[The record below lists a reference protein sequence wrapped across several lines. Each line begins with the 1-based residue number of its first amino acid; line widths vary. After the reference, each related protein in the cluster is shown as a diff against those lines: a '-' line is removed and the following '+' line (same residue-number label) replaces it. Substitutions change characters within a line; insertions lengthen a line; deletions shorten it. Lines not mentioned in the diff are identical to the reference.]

1 MKQLADNLFAI
12 TGKGIFSIPIF
23 VVVKANG
30 KLTLID
36 TGLAKDT
43 NSIIKQIRK
52 KWGSLENIERIAFT
66 HRHSDHT
73 QGLVKILEEMTT
85 ISAEAPPEEKIEI
98 VVHEAEAPYFIE
110 DLKEHNIKPNR
121 LVKHEEYIDKE
132 INLKAIHTPGHS
144 FGHIC
149 MLFEDKKIILL
160 GDIIMNMFGILSQ
173 VFKRFHDDYDQY
185 IVSLPRILSFDWDF
199 AVASHIKPKKI
210 PRAKIE
216 RFIKRL

>member
-1 MKQLADNLFAI
+1 MKQLADNLFAVR
-12 TGKGIFSIPIF
+12 GKGIFSIPVF
-23 VVVKANG
+23 VAVKANG

-43 NSIIKQIRK
+43 NSILKKLKK

-73 QGLVKILEEMTT
+73 QGLAKILDEMTT
-85 ISAEAPPEEKIEI
+85 ISAEAPPQEKIEL
-98 VVHEAEAPYFIE
+98 VVHEAEAPHFIE
-110 DLKEHNIKPNR
+110 LLKEHNIEPNR

-132 INLKAIHTPGHS
+132 LNLKAIHTPGHS

-149 MLFEDKKIILL
+149 MLFEDSKIILL
-160 GDIIMNMFGILSQ
+160 GDLIMNMFGILNP

-185 IVSLPRILSFDWDF
+185 IVSLPRILSYDWDF
-199 AVASHIKPKKI
+199 AVASHMKPKKI
-210 PRAKIE
+210 PRARIE